1 MTEWGQNLG
10 GTRGRWCNWLC
21 CLFLKIICEHQ
32 PSAEVLLPALVVG
45 LVLPAQLAHMYS
57 TTQLLL
63 TDSSIIPT
71 CWLASP
77 PCTLQAK
84 AVKEGQGLA
93 SWRIICNKYSQRTR
107 EPDDF
112 KNLSE
117 QFKREDDLGEV
128 LPDQLTVVHLYLK
141 WKVDEHTSLR
151 RMFSA
156 ILFLSKSQICS
167 PSMCQ
172 SLGVAGNCCVWN
184 SQC

>member
-1 MTEWGQNLG
+1 
-10 GTRGRWCNWLC
+10 
-21 CLFLKIICEHQ
+21 
-32 PSAEVLLPALVVG
+32 
-45 LVLPAQLAHMYS
+45 MYS
-57 TTQLLL
+57 TTELLL
-63 TDSSIIPT
+63 TELSIIPT

-141 WKVDEHTSLR
+141 
-151 RMFSA
+151 
-156 ILFLSKSQICS
+156 
-167 PSMCQ
+167 
-172 SLGVAGNCCVWN
+172 
-184 SQC
+184 